1 MAQDFAR
8 IHQVVGVERVLDLA
22 HDLDGGSAFL
32 FERGDFAQTD
42 AVLTG
47 AGAAGLQRQIDE
59 LGAKIFDLGQ
69 FALVAGCDDTDAVV
83 IAIAD
88 VAEERRGKINAV
100 NTALPA

>member
-22 HDLDGGSAFL
+22 HDLDGGSALL

-59 LGAKIFDLGQ
+59 LGAGVMKFVDFYRYLRTQ
-69 FALVAGCDDTDAVV
+69 RAPPPRLPPRPSLA
-83 IAIAD
+83 
-88 VAEERRGKINAV
+88 RR
-100 NTALPA
+100 PD